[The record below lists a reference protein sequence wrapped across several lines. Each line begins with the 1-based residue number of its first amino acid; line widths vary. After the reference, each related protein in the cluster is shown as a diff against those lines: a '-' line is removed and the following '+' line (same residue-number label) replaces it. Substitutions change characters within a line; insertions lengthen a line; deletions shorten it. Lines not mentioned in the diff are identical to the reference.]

1 MQKESICPVQA
12 DIQTAVSSFH
22 VWVSVKYESKQL
34 KNDQFCQAISDVFFY
49 LCESVD
55 GQEGGGV
62 QTDSGRKK
70 VLPGSTWRCRVSE
83 NRAAPSGATI
93 SACEL

>member
-22 VWVSVKYESKQL
+22 VWVSNKYESKQL
-34 KNDQFCQAISDVFFY
+34 KNDPFCQAISVFFFN
-49 LCESVD
+49 LCEPVD

-70 VLPGSTWRCRVSE
+70 VLPGST
-83 NRAAPSGATI
+83 
-93 SACEL
+93 